1 MQHGSCCPNLEHEV
15 GGRLSPCLWSIM
27 VPLSEIGIS
36 CRSLFWSDV
45 CTCLLIVMENLN
57 SRTLVEWETIGR
69 ATVHSIGRV
78 IGVSPFS
85 AATHPHNECCRGMA
99 WVGCLG
105 GQVFGALDLEG
116 GPVVRPLSLPPWAC
130 WSCGIG
136 APLCFCWP
144 GRDGFRQEVLS
155 VGIKM
160 YTSCHWLASLLVAC
174 QV

>member
-1 MQHGSCCPNLEHEV
+1 
-15 GGRLSPCLWSIM
+15 M
-27 VPLSEIGIS
+27 VPLSYPLAQGPVDIGIS
-36 CRSLFWSDV
+36 CWFSPASARVFCFVIKNW
-45 CTCLLIVMENLN
+45 N
-57 SRTLVEWETIGR
+57 SRALVVGTIGR
-69 ATVHSIGRV
+69 ATGHSIGRV
-78 IGVSPFS
+78 NGVSPFS

-144 GRDGFRQEVLS
+144 GRDGFRQEDLS